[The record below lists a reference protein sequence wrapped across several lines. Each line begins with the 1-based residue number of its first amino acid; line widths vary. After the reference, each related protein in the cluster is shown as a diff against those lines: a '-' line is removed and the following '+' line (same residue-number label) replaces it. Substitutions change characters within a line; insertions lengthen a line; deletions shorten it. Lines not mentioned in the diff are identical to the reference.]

1 MPLKYDRDE
10 LYQKVW
16 EKPLTKV
23 AQEYGVS
30 AVALGKV
37 CRKLSVPVPGRGHWA
52 KLAHGHR
59 GAKKPPLPKLQ
70 NVPVVFRST
79 ASEHR
84 ATTASDPE
92 FAAIDQLLSS
102 GGLKPSAEGTEPA
115 QPHVL
120 IRRTASR
127 LRSRSRKNE
136 QGILLPAEPGGLDV
150 SVTASALDRA
160 LRVMSEVLSVLEKR
174 NFSVEAPDK
183 GGAVACINGQRVA
196 FGVEE
201 VIRSVVSQKARVA
214 NPTSRWD
221 YDRSVSYEP
230 TGTLALV
237 IRSEV
242 WPPEGL
248 RRRWADGKTQRIEEL
263 IPDFVSGLMRTA
275 IVMRRHEEE
284 SKKREEER
292 RQRQQE
298 SMRLRELIEAEKKKL
313 EELNQWIEN
322 WEKAERVRKFIAVY
336 AEKTSTRAQE
346 KQPQYKEWIAWANQ
360 QADRL
365 DPFITEKPVS
375 VLDRERELRSW

>member
-1 MPLKYDRDE
+1 MSLKYDRDE

-16 EKPLTKV
+16 EKPLTRV

-59 GAKKPPLPKLQ
+59 GAKKPPLPKMQ
-70 NVPVVFRST
+70 NVPVVYRSA

-92 FAAIDQLLSS
+92 FAAVDQLLSS

-120 IRRTASR
+120 IRQTASR

-136 QGILLPAEPGGLDV
+136 QGVLLPAEPGGLDV

-160 LRVMSEVLSVLEKR
+160 LHVMSEVLSVLEKQ
-174 NFSVEAPDK
+174 NFGVELSTE
-183 GGAVACINGQRVA
+183 GETVACINGQRVA

-201 VIRSVVSQKARVA
+201 VIRSVITQKPRVP

-221 YDRSVSYEP
+221 YDRKVAYEP
-230 TGTLALV
+230 TAALALV

-242 WPPEGL
+242 WPSEGL
-248 RRRWADGKTQRIEEL
+248 RRRWADGKTQRVEDL
-263 IPDFVSGLMRTA
+263 IPDFVSGLIRTA

-284 SKKREEER
+284 AKKREEER
-292 RQRQQE
+292 QQRAQE
-298 SMRLRELIEAEKKKL
+298 RMKLRELIEAEKKKL
-313 EELNQWIEN
+313 SNSINGLRIGKKPNGYVRSSQFMPKRHRRGPRKSSRNTKSGLRGRTSRQTGSIRSLPRNQH
-322 WEKAERVRKFIAVY
+322 
-336 AEKTSTRAQE
+336 
-346 KQPQYKEWIAWANQ
+346 PC
-360 QADRL
+360 
-365 DPFITEKPVS
+365 
-375 VLDRERELRSW
+375 